1 MKTIAKMMNNC
12 TNITTKMSVQRPMTA
27 LLLTLFSAWALV
39 ACGES
44 SASDSGGKG
53 ASMSTDTSAGDFGNA
68 SYDDGEYPG
77 AAKDTSAPDEVDP
90 YVEVPEEEFAFHS
103 AAVGERYVFIV
114 DTFRDQVIYVDSE
127 SLKIRAVK
135 VGDSPVLVQAFP
147 GTDTVIVLNEGSQT
161 ASLLRV
167 ADGEAEVM
175 HFEVLP
181 GVNTVVTSPYG
192 PYAVL
197 YYDHHGGDTSLG
209 ALNAVSILRATP
221 GQESL
226 IELGTGF
233 KPSSVAFREDGERL
247 FVVSQAGLTVVALP
261 EDIDTPSFHPPL
273 PLVSD
278 PLLNQYEREVHV
290 TRDGRFAVTRLI
302 GQAQISVLDLESA
315 DVRMFDTISETG
327 ASIFASDLD
336 LIPGSGRFVMTF
348 RDAGRVRL
356 VDIEAF
362 MAGADDDG
370 AGGGA
375 AAEDEPDAAGDGYE
389 SEAASEEI
397 IEEAVEETSSEPVEE
412 TVEETVEASAPDL
425 IPLPAGVTELLTDGV
440 TLGLCRV
447 ADDGN
452 TAVFFST
459 ALGARSIGLLDLSE
473 TDPALRFVPLHKEVR
488 IVEIDPSSRFG
499 VLYHQASGLAPN
511 PGDDFETLIEKS
523 NGYSVLDIASSYVQP
538 FITKNEPKDLVFLPD
553 YDRMLVLLPDPAEL
567 DHRVEV
573 VDFVRFLATN
583 HPLYAR
589 PLSIQ
594 AFKGEARAVILE
606 EHVSG
611 RLTLVDAVNDQT
623 ESVTGFHLNA
633 EQN

>member
-1 MKTIAKMMNNC
+1 MKTITK
-12 TNITTKMSVQRPMTA
+12 TTTTVLLA
-27 LLLTLFSAWALV
+27 LSLVALV
-39 ACGES
+39 GCGES
-44 SASDSGGKG
+44 SDSASSDSAAGGM
-53 ASMSTDTSAGDFGNA
+53 A
-68 SYDDGEYPG
+68 YDAMMADMGGTGYDNEYPG
-77 AAKDTSAPDEVDP
+77 AASETSAPDEADP

-114 DTFRDQVIYVDSE
+114 DTFRDQVIYVDSQ

-135 VGDSPVLVQAFP
+135 VGDGPVLVQAFP

-167 ADGEAEVM
+167 AEGEAEVM

-197 YYDHHGGDTSLG
+197 YYDHRGGDTSLG

-221 GQESL
+221 GAETL

-247 FVVSQAGLTVVALP
+247 FVVSQAGLTVVSLP
-261 EDIDTPSFHPPL
+261 DDVDAPSFHPPL
-273 PLVSD
+273 PLVTD

-302 GQAQISVLDLESA
+302 GQAQISILDLDSG

-336 LIPGSGRFVMTF
+336 LIPASGSFVMSF
-348 RDAGRVRL
+348 RDAGRIRL
-356 VDIEAF
+356 VDIEAL
-362 MAGADDDG
+362 MASEEDEG
-370 AGGGA
+370 AGSGA
-375 AAEDEPDAAGDGYE
+375 AGEDEPDASEDGYE
-389 SEAASEEI
+389 SEAASDEI
-397 IEEAVEETSSEPVEE
+397 VEE
-412 TVEETVEASAPDL
+412 TVEETIEETTGETTQETVQETVQETSTETSSPVF
-425 IPLPAGVTELLTDGV
+425 PLPAGVTELQTGGV

-447 ADDGN
+447 SEDGS

-459 ALGARSIGLLDLSE
+459 ASGARTIGLLDLLEASPE
-473 TDPALRFVPLHKEVR
+473 LRFVPLHKEVR

-499 VLYHQASGLAPN
+499 VLYHQASGLAPS

-523 NGYSVLDIASSYVQP
+523 NGYSVLDIDSSYVQP
-538 FITKNEPKDLVFLPD
+538 FITDNEPKDLVFLPEH
-553 YDRMLVLLPDPAEL
+553 DRMLVLLPDPAEL

-573 VDFVRFLATN
+573 VDFLRFLATN

-611 RLTLVDAVNDQT
+611 RLTLVDAVEDQT